1 MTRGEKRA
9 KTEIWDSSTLKG
21 AEKLRNQQEK
31 TNKEGPENPSK
42 SVEPKAK
49 MKKLY

>member
-1 MTRGEKRA
+1 MTRGEKRT
-9 KTEIWDSSTLKG
+9 KSKIWNSSTLRG
-21 AEKLRNQQEK
+21 GEKLRNQQEK

-42 SVEPKAK
+42 SVELKAT